1 MRKEYIPKI
10 SGLDEATNKCP
21 ICNKYIPLSEFNE
34 HLRIEMLDP
43 RYKEIKQ
50 EVQTRSQN
58 ITMVGG
64 DAVAQNLANFAKR
77 RPDLFGSV
85 DDQLPE
91 DDRSFKH
98 LDQPKVIWDGQAA
111 NMSRTTANQAM
122 LAQQQKR
129 NMEDQMKNVSDKL
142 GSNQVTNSQIPKQ
155 LIPNPQNTLLQ
166 HQNLL
171 NLTPNIPPLLLGALP
186 GGALPRLTP
195 LQTPK
200 IDLPTP
206 GNLVGMTNAAQMG
219 PQNLVNPLEGTKKIK
234 TEEASLISEEIWLK
248 NNFGPITLN
257 VKVLSDETEEEWNL
271 KGQLIQ
277 VQFDPTQ
284 KVGDLKEYLVPLL
297 GGKMITNGLINYYMF
312 RYAIT
317 EAKIQ
322 DNNRKYYIER

>member
-50 EVQTRSQN
+50 EVQARSQN
-58 ITMVGG
+58 VTMVGG

-98 LDQPKVIWDGQAA
+98 SDQPKVIWDGQAA

-129 NMEDQMKNVSDKL
+129 NMEEQMKNVSDTVKKEL
-142 GSNQVTNSQIPKQ
+142 GPAVSSQMPKP
-155 LIPNPQNTLLQ
+155 LIATPQTLL
-166 HQNLL
+166 
-171 NLTPNIPPLLLGALP
+171 PLPQMIGTSIIP
-186 GGALPRLTP
+186 GGISGIPRLTP
-195 LQTPK
+195 QDLLPPPSFGVPK
-200 IDLPTP
+200 
-206 GNLVGMTNAAQMG
+206 AFQMG